1 MNCSF
6 TYCIISLGGEV
17 ILHDIYCCKFYFLL
31 CWYLQRVFKTKTKQ
45 PKKKKKK
52 LFIAARQP
60 CNKKAVPT
68 LVWAYLCRNSNTH
81 PHIDVHTGGKQH
93 LLRCVPCDVTH
104 NFVRVQTFLKKSLC
118 HWLAFV
124 KSVHSHRY
132 FGVKRQRIC

>member
-17 ILHDIYCCKFYFLL
+17 ILHDIYCCNSFIFCCAGTYRE
-31 CWYLQRVFKTKTKQ
+31 YLKQ
-45 PKKKKKK
+45 KQNNQKKK

-132 FGVKRQRIC
+132 FGVKHQRIC